1 VSENHKKYRDN
12 PELIAKH
19 LNEALATDNAAV
31 FASAVGTVMRDQ
43 NVLALSE
50 ETGLR
55 RENLYRMF
63 TGARDPTLGNTMKML
78 AGFGVQFTVKP
89 RASIKPK
96 PARPKLGR
104 PRSKSNDERP

>member
-1 VSENHKKYRDN
+1 
-12 PELIAKH
+12 
-19 LNEALATDNAAV
+19 
-31 FASAVGTVMRDQ
+31 
-43 NVLALSE
+43 
-50 ETGLR
+50 
-55 RENLYRMF
+55 
-63 TGARDPTLGNTMKML
+63 MKML